1 MKLKVRVI
9 PNAKKTEFRG
19 IREGELILRLN
30 APALEGKA
38 NKAAI
43 EFVSRYFEVS
53 KTSVS
58 LISGEK
64 SRHKIFQIVGLNS
77 SDLERKLAD
86 TDGRLKTSTAER
98 IVHGTN

>member
-9 PNAKKTEFRG
+9 PNAKKTEFSG
-19 IREGELILRLN
+19 IREGELVLRLN

-38 NKAAI
+38 NKAAL

-64 SRHKIFQIVGLNS
+64 SRHKIFQIVGLKS
-77 SDLERKLAD
+77 IVLERKLAD
-86 TDGRLKTSTAER
+86 IPHA
-98 IVHGTN
+98 